1 MNEERFML
9 CSTYYL
15 AMNNDLSGTSDS
27 REYIVGCVR
36 PPLQT
41 LPPYKILNPHVIL
54 LVQNPLSHK
63 VKCLIYGTL
72 IRARLGLWVHKA
84 RIFLHPLREKLLWKI
99 FGLALAN

>member
-1 MNEERFML
+1 
-9 CSTYYL
+9 
-15 AMNNDLSGTSDS
+15 MNNDLSGTSDS

-41 LPPYKILNPHVIL
+41 LPPYKILNPQVIL

-84 RIFLHPLREKLLWKI
+84 RIFLDPLKEKLLRKI
-99 FGLALAN
+99 FGLALANGCWGRCKTSEI